1 MMRLYMTR
9 RSSLHTVYS
18 DPEGHTLYKVRTP
31 FTLAKGRRW
40 DISRAK
46 EHPSPYPAQ
55 REYDPLAQIHWRR
68 DLTTLSIGEQSI
80 NAANFFRRTG
90 LYGRSLSFTGPDG
103 YEYKW
108 VLGTLHP
115 QLVRVDEKQTLIA
128 KYYKERHKVPF
139 IKHRPAYLDIFP
151 PGEAMADI
159 IFITFLYI
167 HKVRHDRLNVLRS
180 LQDDGLE

>member
-1 MMRLYMTR
+1 MGLALLAHPLHLRANVRRDLPRSRFCPCSGLAPAPAVFNRGELADRPLHSRLQSRPAHWALLLHHPGIRIKTHLASTVRPPVMMRLYMTR

-90 LYGRSLSFTGPDG
+90 LYGRYAS
-103 YEYKW
+103 
-108 VLGTLHP
+108 
-115 QLVRVDEKQTLIA
+115 
-128 KYYKERHKVPF
+128 
-139 IKHRPAYLDIFP
+139 P
-151 PGEAMADI
+151 PP
-159 IFITFLYI
+159 
-167 HKVRHDRLNVLRS
+167 
-180 LQDDGLE
+180 

>member
-1 MMRLYMTR
+1 MGSRNITSSGKPFEQRLE
-9 RSSLHTVYS
+9 L
-18 DPEGHTLYKVRTP
+18 PL
-31 FTLAKGRRW
+31 
-40 DISRAK
+40 IS
-46 EHPSPYPAQ
+46 
-55 REYDPLAQIHWRR
+55 
-68 DLTTLSIGEQSI
+68 
-80 NAANFFRRTG
+80 
-90 LYGRSLSFTGPDG
+90 
-103 YEYKW
+103 
-108 VLGTLHP
+108 P